1 MTIINTLFSEKK
13 VFIIFCVLE
22 IIIISFLLL
31 FSNRKKNIYHS
42 NTIKLTNKIE
52 VPIPVGDG
60 QYGTSWWL
68 DKKDYSKI
76 FKCNILDRNKKYNT
90 VSFSSGGVIVNFEKK
105 EMIGDK
111 NLAGSHF
118 ILRNEQGDIVEEWTS
133 TDTAKTIEKLT
144 PGQYTLS
151 EVQAPDGYVL
161 NKSALTFEVA
171 KTGDIQVVTM
181 FDALE
186 VKVPN
191 TSQNSLLYL
200 FIGTITIMTG
210 LSIFGYTY
218 YKKKA

>member
-76 FKCNILDRNKKYNT
+76 FKCNILDRNKKYNE
-90 VSFSSGGVIVNFEKK
+90 VSFSSGGVITNFERK
-105 EMIGDK
+105 D
-111 NLAGSHF
+111 N
-118 ILRNEQGDIVEEWTS
+118 
-133 TDTAKTIEKLT
+133 IEKYYYIDDNVHLT
-144 PGQYTLS
+144 IVGS
-151 EVQAPDGYVL
+151 SGSG
-161 NKSALTFEVA
+161 KSRS
-171 KTGDIQVVTM
+171 III
-181 FDALE
+181 
-186 VKVPN
+186 P
-191 TSQNSLLYL
+191 
-200 FIGTITIMTG
+200 TITMLG
-210 LSIFGYTY
+210 LSRRKYV
-218 YKKKA
+218 YKWC

>member
-1 MTIINTLFSEKK
+1 MLFRS
-13 VFIIFCVLE
+13 
-22 IIIISFLLL
+22 
-31 FSNRKKNIYHS
+31 
-42 NTIKLTNKIE
+42 
-52 VPIPVGDG
+52 
-60 QYGTSWWL
+60 
-68 DKKDYSKI
+68 
-76 FKCNILDRNKKYNT
+76 
-90 VSFSSGGVIVNFEKK
+90 
-105 EMIGDK
+105 
-111 NLAGSHF
+111 
-118 ILRNEQGDIVEEWTS
+118 
-133 TDTAKTIEKLT
+133 KLT

-151 EVQAPDGYVL
+151 EVQAPAGYVL
-161 NKSALTFEVA
+161 NNSALTFEVA

>member
-1 MTIINTLFSEKK
+1 NYLLKQTKVPEGMVLNSNLYSFTISDT
-13 VFIIFCVLE
+13 
-22 IIIISFLLL
+22 
-31 FSNRKKNIYHS
+31 
-42 NTIKLTNKIE
+42 
-52 VPIPVGDG
+52 
-60 QYGTSWWL
+60 QTS
-68 DKKDYSKI
+68 DVVYFANDYT
-76 FKCNILDRNKKYNT
+76 R
-90 VSFSSGGVIVNFEKK
+90 VNFEKK
-105 EMIGDK
+105 EMIGGK
-111 NLAGSHF
+111 NLAGAHF
-118 ILRNEQGDIVEEWTS
+118 ILRNEQGDIVEESTS